1 MLGKELRLL
10 MIDGRLPAEYA
21 TEENMRILL
30 EYERSQMAK
39 VEYYDMS
46 VMIYCMNA
54 LIKRHQTDKEL
65 VSWWNDAIGNMQ
77 STMRKMDRTPEET
90 ANALAFIAKLTEQA
104 ENNENLKEV
113 CENFV
118 EKLREDSIDTEMLP
132 PQTKE
137 RKRLNRLTTLS
148 RHISAVVIA
157 ISIAVP
163 VVLLITNFDDI
174 VEFFTGSEIREEI
187 IHENLETK
195 IYHSIETFELVNNVS
210 LLVPTW
216 LPQDLE
222 VVRVVYFDE
231 RLDIL
236 YPDDMVQLIVAFNTT
251 MPSDTE
257 NAEIYE
263 HNGIVF
269 YIFNFNDSG
278 EIRWEHSGSFYSL
291 SFEFNINE
299 YVSAIIK
306 SIK

>member
-1 MLGKELRLL
+1 
-10 MIDGRLPAEYA
+10 
-21 TEENMRILL
+21 
-30 EYERSQMAK
+30 MAK

-65 VSWWNDAIGNMQ
+65 ISWWNDAIGNMQ

-137 RKRLNRLTTLS
+137 RKRLNRLSLVS
-148 RHISAVVIA
+148 RHISAIVIA
-157 ISIAVP
+157 IVIAVP

-174 VEFFTGSEIREEI
+174 IEFFSGEERI
-187 IHENLETK
+187 TYIEVDAVV
-195 IYHSIETFELVNNVS
+195 YSSIEEFEESHNVT

-216 LPQDLE
+216 LPRGLAVVELE
-222 VVRVVYFDE
+222 YSELGVDITYTDSVAQLTIEFDTIIPNTDGAESYE
-231 RLDIL
+231 R
-236 YPDDMVQLIVAFNTT
+236 
-251 MPSDTE
+251 
-257 NAEIYE
+257 
-263 HNGIVF
+263 NGIVF
-269 YIFNFNDSG
+269 YISQEASVIWWEYGENFYRLN
-278 EIRWEHSGSFYSL
+278 
-291 SFEFNINE
+291 FEFDISE
-299 YVSAIIK
+299 YVSTIIK